1 MPISHRL
8 PKVLLRALLSLSAIF
23 ALSISLLLTACG
35 GSASS
40 TPNAVGAAQGKWTW
54 MGGSTTP
61 NAQGTYGTQ
70 NTPSTTNMP
79 GARNSAVSWT
89 DSSGNF
95 WLFGGMGIDS
105 TGTGG
110 SLNDLWEFNPTENTW
125 MWVGG
130 SSTANAVGVYGTLGV
145 PSVKNIPG
153 ARDSAV
159 SWTDHNGNFWLFG
172 GEGMDSTGAGGDLND
187 LWEFNPT
194 TKAWM
199 WVGGSSV
206 AANATAVYGTLGS
219 ASPNNVP
226 GGRMGS
232 VSWTDSSGN
241 FWLFGGSG
249 NSGGSAGGSGGI
261 GGLGGGMLGSLN
273 DLWEFNPTTK
283 EWMWV
288 SGSSTAANVPGV
300 YGTLGSASP
309 SNVPGGRTYSMS
321 WADSS
326 GNLWLFGGQPGLI
339 GQDGDLNDLWEFTP
353 ATKEWTWISGS
364 STPGATGIY
373 GTEGVPDASNV
384 PGARQQ
390 SASWTDSSGNLWL
403 FGGSG
408 GLLNAQG
415 NLNLTLTPNDLWK
428 FNPTTKEWTW
438 MSGANAVDM
447 NTGSGLVS
455 VYGTMGVA
463 AATNIPGA
471 RSGSVSWIDSSGN
484 LWLFSGGGFDDLWR
498 YQP

>member
-1 MPISHRL
+1 
-8 PKVLLRALLSLSAIF
+8 
-23 ALSISLLLTACG
+23 
-35 GSASS
+35 
-40 TPNAVGAAQGKWTW
+40 
-54 MGGSTTP
+54 
-61 NAQGTYGTQ
+61 
-70 NTPSTTNMP
+70 
-79 GARNSAVSWT
+79 
-89 DSSGNF
+89 
-95 WLFGGMGIDS
+95 
-105 TGTGG
+105 
-110 SLNDLWEFNPTENTW
+110 
-125 MWVGG
+125 
-130 SSTANAVGVYGTLGV
+130 
-145 PSVKNIPG
+145 
-153 ARDSAV
+153 
-159 SWTDHNGNFWLFG
+159 
-172 GEGMDSTGAGGDLND
+172 MDSTGADSFLND

-194 TKAWM
+194 TEEWM
-199 WVGGSSV
+199 WVGGSST
-206 AANATAVYGTLGS
+206 AANATAVYGTLYT

-249 NSGGSAGGSGGI
+249 SPGSSGGSGGFGGI
-261 GGLGGGMLGSLN
+261 GGVGSLN

-309 SNVPGGRTYSMS
+309 SNVPGGRTYSIG

-415 NLNLTLTPNDLWK
+415 NLNLTPTPNDLWK

-447 NTGSGLVS
+447 NNMSNGSGLVG

-471 RSGSVSWIDSSGN
+471 RSGSVSWTDSSGN
-484 LWLFSGGGFDDLWR
+484 FWLFSGGGFDDLWR